1 MLNVSENI
9 LIGSLDEALETM
21 AFMSAMPP
29 EEELA
34 VPSESVLVTMDF
46 SGCINGK
53 IEVMASKEF
62 TWMLAANV
70 MGIDCEDDEAHE
82 QNIDAYKEFLNT
94 TCGVLLPQFA
104 NSPEDFFDVSIPQAE
119 VFSSSDDWDKFTSH
133 PDTVVLEVDGTA
145 MAARVTIDS

>member
-1 MLNVSENI
+1 MLKVSENI
-9 LIGSLDEALETM
+9 LIESLDEALETM

-29 EEELA
+29 QDELA

-53 IEVMASKEF
+53 IEVLASKEF

-70 MGIDCEDDEAHE
+70 IGVDCEDQEAQE

-94 TCGVLLPQFA
+94 TCGVLLPRFA
-104 NSPEDFFDVSIPQAE
+104 KSPEDVFDVSIPQAE
-119 VFSSSDDWDKFTSH
+119 VFSDSADWDKFTSH
-133 PDTVVLEVDGTA
+133 PDTVVLEVDGTP
-145 MAARVTIDS
+145 MAARVTVDS